1 VPAASDAGNPHSTR
15 IPSERNFMLRRTALA
30 ATSLL
35 AAGALLLTACTG
47 GQTPAPSTTGEPDP
61 DASAVIRLVLEPG
74 NLDIRETA
82 GAALD
87 QILVDNIY
95 QGLVSRTPEQ
105 DIVPGL
111 ASDWTVSPDGLTYT
125 FTLRE
130 GVTFHDGQPLTPQDA
145 VWSLTTRKNT
155 PEWRDSA
162 RLANVASIAAEGQ
175 EITLTLTQPD
185 SSLLW
190 NLTGRAGLILKE
202 GDTVDYQTAA
212 NGTGPFVLEDW
223 LQGDSITF
231 ARNDEYWGE
240 AAQVAE
246 VVFDY
251 IPDNQAALNAALA
264 GEVDVLT
271 GFDANL
277 QEQIEA
283 DGAFTM
289 ELGKSTDKG
298 TLAFNQAEGSPLA
311 DKRVRQAIRQAIDHD
326 AIIEALAS
334 GQTQYGPIPELDPGY
349 EDLSDVAP
357 FDPEAAKALL
367 ADADAEDLNLTLTIP
382 NFYSTT
388 IPQVLVSNLDEV
400 GITLQVDSVDFSTWL
415 NDVYINKDYDL
426 SFVLHTE
433 ARDFENWANPEYYF
447 TYDNPEVQELYKQ
460 SLAATDE
467 DEAAELLQQAARIV
481 AEDHA
486 ADWLYNG
493 ASVVAIGTNIAGMPT
508 INVNERLNL
517 AELTKSDG

>member
-1 VPAASDAGNPHSTR
+1 
-15 IPSERNFMLRRTALA
+15 MLRRTSVA
-30 ATSLL
+30 ATALL
-35 AAGALLLTACTG
+35 AAGALLLSACTG
-47 GQTPAPSTTGEPDP
+47 GGSSPDPTTTAEPDA
-61 DASAVIRLVLEPG
+61 DASAIIRLVLEPG

-105 DIVPGL
+105 EIVPAL
-111 ASDWTVSPDGLTYT
+111 AEDWEISPDGLTYT

-130 GVTFHDGQPLTPQDA
+130 GVTFHDGQELTPQDV
-145 VWSLTTRKNT
+145 VWSLATRKAT

-162 RLANVASIAAEGQ
+162 RLANLATITVEGQ
-175 EITLTLTQPD
+175 EITLNLTEPD
-185 SSLLW
+185 SSFLW

-202 GDTVDYQTAA
+202 GDTVDYQTKA
-212 NGTGPFVLEDW
+212 NGTGPFVLDDW
-223 LQGDSITF
+223 RQGDSITF
-231 ARNDEYWGE
+231 VRNDDYWGDQ
-240 AAQVAE
+240 AQVAE

-264 GEVDVLT
+264 GEVDAVT

-277 QEQIEA
+277 KEQIEA
-283 DGAFTM
+283 TGDFALV
-289 ELGKSTDKG
+289 LGQSTDKG
-298 TLAFNQAEGSPLA
+298 TLAFNQASGPLA
-311 DKRVRQAIRQAIDHD
+311 DQRVRQAIRQAIDHD
-326 AIIEALAS
+326 AFVEALAS
-334 GQTQYGPIPELDPGY
+334 GETQYGPIPSLDPGY

-357 FDPEAAKALL
+357 YDPEAARALL
-367 ADADAEDLNLTLTIP
+367 ADAGVEDLTLELTIP
-382 NFYSTT
+382 SFYSTT
-388 IPQVLVSNLDEV
+388 IPQILVSDLNEV
-400 GITLQVDSVDFSTWL
+400 GITLEVNSVDFPTWL

-433 ARDFENWANPEYYF
+433 ARDFENWANPDYYF
-447 TYDNPEVQELYKQ
+447 TYDNPEVQRLYAE

-467 DEAAELLQQAARIV
+467 TEAADLLAQAARIV
-481 AEDHA
+481 SEDAA

-493 ASVVAIGTNIAGMPT
+493 ASVVAVGTNITGMPS

-517 AELTKSDG
+517 AELAKSNG

>member
-1 VPAASDAGNPHSTR
+1 
-15 IPSERNFMLRRTALA
+15 MLRRPALA
-30 ATSLL
+30 ASALL
-35 AAGALLLTACTG
+35 AAAALLLTACTG
-47 GQTPAPSTTGEPDP
+47 GSSPEPTTTPEADP
-61 DASAVIRLVLEPG
+61 DASAIIRLVLEPG

-105 DIVPGL
+105 EIVPAL
-111 ASDWTVSPDGLTYT
+111 AEDWEISEDGLTYT

-130 GVTFHDGQPLTPQDA
+130 GVTFHDGQELTPQDV
-145 VWSLTTRKNT
+145 VWSLQTRKDT
-155 PEWRDSA
+155 PEWSDSA

-190 NLTGRAGLILKE
+190 NLTGRAGLVLKE

-212 NGTGPFVLEDW
+212 NGTGPFVLDTW
-223 LQGDSITF
+223 RQGDSITF
-231 ARNDEYWGE
+231 VRNDEYWGD

-264 GEVDVLT
+264 GEVDAVT

-277 QEQIEA
+277 KEQIEA
-283 DGAFTM
+283 TGEFTL
-289 ELGKSTDKG
+289 ELGQSTDKG
-298 TLAFNQAEGSPLA
+298 TLAFNQASGPLA
-311 DKRVRQAIRQAIDHD
+311 DQRVRQAIRQAIDHE
-326 AIIEALAS
+326 AFVQALAS
-334 GQTQYGPIPELDPGY
+334 GETLYGPIPSLDPGY

-357 FDPEAAKALL
+357 YDPEAARALL
-367 ADADAEDLNLTLTIP
+367 AEAGVEDLTLELTIP
-382 NFYSTT
+382 SFYSTT
-388 IPQVLVSNLDEV
+388 IPQILVSDLNEV
-400 GITLQVDSVDFSTWL
+400 GITLEVNSVDFPTWL

-433 ARDFENWANPEYYF
+433 AHDFENWANPEYYF
-447 TYDNPEVQELYKQ
+447 TYDNPEVQRLYAE

-467 DEAAELLQQAARIV
+467 TEAADLLAQAARIV
-481 AEDHA
+481 SEDA
-486 ADWLYNG
+486 AGDWLYNG
-493 ASVVAIGTNIAGMPT
+493 ASVVAVGTNLTGMPSV
-508 INVNERLNL
+508 NVNERLNL
-517 AELTKSDG
+517 AELAKSNG

>member
-1 VPAASDAGNPHSTR
+1 MP
-15 IPSERNFMLRRTALA
+15 RRPALA
-30 ATSLL
+30 APALL
-35 AAGALLLTACTG
+35 AAAALLLSACTG
-47 GQTPAPSTTGEPDP
+47 GGSAPDPTSTPEPDP
-61 DASAVIRLVLEPG
+61 DASAIIRLVLEPG

-105 DIVPGL
+105 EIVPAL
-111 ASDWTVSPDGLTYT
+111 AEDWEISPDGLTYT

-130 GVTFHDGQPLTPQDA
+130 GVTFHDGQELTPQDV
-145 VWSLTTRKNT
+145 VWSLTTRKNS

-162 RLANVASIAAEGQ
+162 RLANVAAIAANGQ
-175 EITLTLTQPD
+175 EVTLTLTQPD

-190 NLTGRAGLILKE
+190 NLTGRAGIVLKE
-202 GDTVDYQTAA
+202 ADTVDYQTEA
-212 NGTGPFVLEDW
+212 NGTGPFVLDTW
-223 LQGDSITF
+223 RQGDSITF
-231 ARNDEYWGE
+231 TRNEEYWGD

-264 GEVDVLT
+264 GEVDAVT

-277 QEQIEA
+277 KEQIEA
-283 DGAFTM
+283 TGEFTL
-289 ELGKSTDKG
+289 ELGQSTDKG
-298 TLAFNQAEGSPLA
+298 TLAFNQTSGPLA
-311 DKRVRQAIRQAIDHD
+311 DQRVRQAIRQAIDHD
-326 AIIEALAS
+326 AFVEALAS
-334 GQTQYGPIPELDPGY
+334 GETLYGPIPSLDPGY
-349 EDLSDVAP
+349 EDLADVAP
-357 FDPEAAKALL
+357 YDPEAARALL
-367 ADADAEDLNLTLTIP
+367 AEAGVEDLTLELTIP
-382 NFYSTT
+382 SFYSTT
-388 IPQVLVSNLDEV
+388 IPQILVSDLNEV
-400 GITLQVDSVDFSTWL
+400 GITLEVNSVDFPTWL

-433 ARDFENWANPEYYF
+433 AHDFENWANPDYYF
-447 TYDNPEVQELYKQ
+447 TYDNAEVQRLYAE

-467 DEAAELLQQAARIV
+467 AEAADLLAQAARIV
-481 AEDHA
+481 SEDSA

-493 ASVVAIGTNIAGMPT
+493 ASVVAVGTSITGMPS

-517 AELTKSDG
+517 AELAKSNG